1 MSNSFRPESDGSLT
15 ILSNGVDMMNLT
27 EFTLDEMT
35 MRVYTADATWT
46 KPDGLKYVVVEV
58 IGAGGGGSTRGT
70 QGKTTIAGAG
80 GGGGGYSRKRILAA
94 SLGATET
101 VTVGIGGTASKTGS
115 TNTDGSTGGTSSFGS
130 HCSANGGGGGQK
142 YDGVA
147 PATTLSVGGSG
158 GTATGGDVNV
168 TGSKAA
174 DNSSANGLDGA
185 VPALGFGSGGA
196 GARTTSTAIVNNS
209 NGNLYGG
216 GGGGGFTTGTNN
228 AGSGAD
234 GIVIVYE
241 FFN

>member
-15 ILSNGVDMMNLT
+15 ILSNGVDMLNLT

-58 IGAGGGGSTRGT
+58 IGAGGGASTRGI
-70 QGKTTIAGAG
+70 QGKTTYPGAG

-94 SLGATET
+94 DLGATET
-101 VTVGIGGTASKTGS
+101 VTVGIGGAASKTGT
-115 TNTDGSTGGTSSFGS
+115 TNTDGSSGGTASFGA

-142 YDGVA
+142 YDAAA
-147 PATTLSVGGSG
+147 PATVSSVGGNG
-158 GTATGGDVNV
+158 GTATGGDINI
-168 TGSKAA
+168 TGSRAQDTTSIA
-174 DNSSANGLDGA
+174 SDGA
-185 VPALGFGSGGA
+185 APGLAFGSGGQ
-196 GARTTSTAIVNNS
+196 GAKSTNTAIVNNS

-216 GGGGGFTTGTNN
+216 GGGGGFSSGTNN

-234 GIVIVYE
+234 GLVVVYE